1 MFSLPKQKIQVI
13 EDVKKKYVRLAIES
27 GKMTSIAHQAGI
39 SRETLRK
46 WMNEYESDIREE
58 MGSEEITSAKLPD
71 NPSIS
76 EMRNKYEQAMLLV
89 GEKEL
94 EIAMLRNLLKKSSFL

>member
-1 MFSLPKQKIQVI
+1 MFLLPKQKIKVI
-13 EDVKKKYVRLAIES
+13 EEVKKKYVRLAIES

-39 SRETLRK
+39 SRETFRK

-94 EIAMLRNLLKKSSFL
+94 EIAMLRNLLKKSTSL

>member
-1 MFSLPKQKIQVI
+1 MPKQKIKVI

-39 SRETLRK
+39 ARETLRK

-58 MGSEEITSAKLPD
+58 MGSEEFTSARLPD

-94 EIAMLRNLLKKSSFL
+94 EIAMLRSLLKKSTSL

>member
-1 MFSLPKQKIQVI
+1 MFLLPRQKIKVI
-13 EDVKKKYVRLAIES
+13 EEVKKKYVRLAIES

-94 EIAMLRNLLKKSSFL
+94 EIAMLRNLLKKSTSL

>member
-1 MFSLPKQKIQVI
+1 MPKQKIKVI
-13 EDVKKKYVRLAIES
+13 EEVKKKYVRLAVES

-58 MGSEEITSAKLPD
+58 MGSEEVTSAKLPD

-76 EMRNKYEQAMLLV
+76 EMRNKYEQAMLMV

-94 EIAMLRNLLKKSSFL
+94 EIAMLRNLLKKSSSL